1 MTAMTSTPAAIALHP
16 VPARG
21 AIVREQIA
29 AVGIALRKERNAF
42 LGVLAAFAVLAIW
55 SAFRARTEFHQA
67 SIDYGPA
74 ATIPMT
80 LIALLIPFGVW
91 RSEDRARRAYHWTMP
106 VARTEH
112 TLVKTFAGWL
122 WLMGGVAVYLVTL
135 AVLGVVMRAVSGASP
150 ERVASMWE
158 WLVPFTSVT
167 IAYLLTSVAII
178 GSAHAWRWIGGTIIG
193 YFIVLLVLEVLEL
206 RDVKRAVQLIVDGT
220 YGLSAAI
227 FGNVNTVHVGHRFF
241 VGDPTRWLGATLL
254 WGALTGVALWL
265 AARRHADD

>member
-1 MTAMTSTPAAIALHP
+1 MTATTSIALHP

-21 AIVREQIA
+21 SIVREQIA
-29 AVGIALRKERNAF
+29 AVGIALRKERNVF
-42 LGVLAAFAVLAIW
+42 LGTLTAFAVLAIW

-67 SIDYGPA
+67 SIDYAPG

-106 VARTEH
+106 IARTEH
-112 TLVKTFAGWL
+112 TLIKLFAGWL
-122 WLMGGVAVYLVTL
+122 WLMGGVALYLVTL
-135 AVLGVVMRAVSGASP
+135 GVLGIVMRAISGASP
-150 ERVASMWE
+150 RNVAEAWE

-167 IAYLLTSVAII
+167 IAYLLTSIAIV
-178 GSAHAWRWIGGTIIG
+178 GSAHAWRWIGGVIVG
-193 YFIVLLVLEVLEL
+193 YFIALLVFDILDLH
-206 RDVKRAVQLIVDGT
+206 AVRRTLQLIVDGT

-227 FGNVNTVHVGHRFF
+227 FGNVNTAHVGHPFF

-254 WGALTGVALWL
+254 WGALTGVAIWL
-265 AARRHADD
+265 AARRHGADE